1 MGKSAKIKPSNL
13 ANPLMISSDLLI
25 NNKNW
30 NRLVRSWS
38 SEKLP
43 HALLFHGPEGAGKEG
58 HALELAALLNCTA
71 ITNKEPCGSCPSCK
85 KTRSFQHEN
94 VKLILPL
101 PRGNIKSSDD
111 SIVKAFTNSTL
122 KEYWELLKQKEDEP
136 YSPIRLT
143 GANTIL
149 INSIRDLKH
158 DLALSTVNNE
168 WRIIL
173 IFQAEKLCIPSPEAA
188 HSLLKVLEEPPE
200 KTLFILVSSQ
210 PGAILDTIRSRCQS
224 VYFPPISV
232 QVLQERLIQTGAD
245 PVQAAVMVRI
255 SGGNVR
261 LSQELIENSTDLM
274 EKLYL
279 LLNACFSSDPSIWN
293 KCIDTTARLKTK
305 DISQMEQLFR
315 CAVLFFRDL
324 LYYSA
329 TGSDDEI
336 IFKNKMSKIDK
347 LSKSYSEADWH
358 SCIQHIENTQNYISR
373 NGYLPLQ
380 IICMILDI
388 QKSLRG
394 EIYEPFR
401 LSDWTPV

>member
-1 MGKSAKIKPSNL
+1 
-13 ANPLMISSDLLI
+13 MIAPDLLI
-25 NNKNW
+25 NKKNW
-30 NRLVRSWS
+30 QRLVRSWRS
-38 SEKLP
+38 GKLP
-43 HALLFHGPEGAGKEG
+43 HALLFHGPEGVGKEG
-58 HALELAALLNCTA
+58 HALELAALLNCA
-71 ITNKEPCGSCPSCK
+71 DNTNDEPCGNCPSCK
-85 KTRSFQHEN
+85 KTQTFQHGN

-101 PRGNIKSSDD
+101 PRGKIKSSDD
-111 SIVKAFTNSTL
+111 SIEKAYSNSTL
-122 KEYWELLKQKEDEP
+122 KEYWELLKQKENDP
-136 YSPIRLT
+136 YFPIRLT

-149 INSIRDLKH
+149 INSIRELKH

-210 PGAILDTIRSRCQS
+210 PGTILDTIHSRCQS
-224 VYFPPISV
+224 LYFPPISV
-232 QVLQERLIQTGAD
+232 QILQDMLIQNGTD
-245 PVQAAVMVRI
+245 SVQAAVMARI
-255 SGGNVR
+255 SCGNVR
-261 LSQELIENSTDLM
+261 LSQELRENSADLM

-279 LLNACFSSDPSIWN
+279 FLNACFSSDPSIWN

-329 TGSDDEI
+329 TGSDNEI
-336 IFKNKMSKIDK
+336 IYKNKMNKIDK
-347 LSKSYSEADWH
+347 LTKSYSDADWH
-358 SCIQHIENTQNYISR
+358 ACIQHIENTQNYISR

>member
-43 HALLFHGPEGAGKEG
+43 HALLFHGPEGSGKEG
-58 HALELAALLNCTA
+58 HALELAALLNCIA
-71 ITNKEPCGSCPSCK
+71 ITNKEPCGSCLSCK

-94 VKLILPL
+94 IKLILPL

-122 KEYWELLKQKEDEP
+122 KEYWELLKQKENEP

-210 PGAILDTIRSRCQS
+210 PGAILDTIHSRCQS

-293 KCIDTTARLKTK
+293 KCIDTIARLKTK

-394 EIYEPFR
+394 EIYEPFH
-401 LSDWTPV
+401 LSDWTQV

>member
-1 MGKSAKIKPSNL
+1 
-13 ANPLMISSDLLI
+13 MINSTLLI
-25 NNKNW
+25 NNRNW
-30 NRLVRSWS
+30 GRIIRSWN

-43 HALLFHGPEGAGKEG
+43 HALLFHGPEGTGKEG
-58 HALELAALLNCTA
+58 HALELAALLNCNA
-71 ITNKEPCGSCPSCK
+71 ITNDEPCGSCPSCK
-85 KTRSFQHEN
+85 KTKSFQHGN
-94 VKLILPL
+94 VKLIIPL
-101 PRGNIKSSDD
+101 PRGKIKSSED
-111 SIVKAFTNSTL
+111 SIEKAFSRASL
-122 KEYWELLKQKEDEP
+122 KEYWELLKQKEADP
-136 YSPIRLT
+136 YFPIRLSD
-143 GANTIL
+143 ANTIL

-173 IFQAEKLCIPSPEAA
+173 IFQAEKLCNPSPEAA

-210 PGAILDTIRSRCQS
+210 PRAILDTIHSRCQS
-224 VYFPPISV
+224 LYFPPISV
-232 QVLQERLIQTGAD
+232 KVLQNRLIQIGAD
-245 PVQAAVMVRI
+245 PAQAMVMARI

-261 LSQELIENSTDLM
+261 LSHELKENSTELM
-274 EKLYL
+274 EKLFVF
-279 LLNACFSSDPSIWN
+279 LNACFSSDPSIWN

-305 DISQMEQLFR
+305 DINQMEQLFR

-336 IFKNKMSKIDK
+336 IYKNKMNKIDK
-347 LSKSYSEADWH
+347 LTKSYHEADWH

-388 QKSLRG
+388 QKSLKG
-394 EIYEPFR
+394 EVYEPFH

>member
-1 MGKSAKIKPSNL
+1 MINSN
-13 ANPLMISSDLLI
+13 LLI

-30 NRLVRSWS
+30 QRLVRSWNS
-38 SEKLP
+38 GKLP
-43 HALLFHGPEGAGKEG
+43 HALLFHGPEGGGKEG
-58 HALELAALLNCTA
+58 HALELAALLNCTTA
-71 ITNKEPCGSCPSCK
+71 TENGSCGSCPSCK
-85 KTRSFQHEN
+85 KTKSFQNGN

-101 PRGNIKSSDD
+101 PRGKIKSSDD
-111 SIVKAFTNSTL
+111 SSEKAFSEASL
-122 KEYWELLKQKEDEP
+122 KEYLELLKQKESDP
-136 YSPIRLT
+136 YFPIRLK

-158 DLALSTVNNE
+158 DLSLSSVNNE

-173 IFQAEKLCIPSPEAA
+173 ILQAEKLCIPSPEAA

-200 KTLFILVSSQ
+200 KTLFILTSSQ
-210 PGAILDTIRSRCQS
+210 PGAILDTIHSRCQNL
-224 VYFPPISV
+224 YFPPISA
-232 QVLQERLIQTGAD
+232 QTLQERLIQSGAD
-245 PVQAAVMVRI
+245 TVQATIIAQI

-261 LSQELIENSTDLM
+261 LSQKLIENATDLM
-274 EKLYL
+274 EKLFL
-279 LLNACFSSDPSIWN
+279 LLNAFFSSDPSIWN

-305 DISQMEQLFR
+305 DINQMEQLFR

-329 TGSDDEI
+329 TNSDNEI
-336 IFKNKMSKIDK
+336 IFKNQMGKIDK
-347 LSKSYSEADWH
+347 LTKSYTEADWH

-380 IICMILDI
+380 IIGMILDI

-394 EIYEPFR
+394 EIYEPFH
-401 LSDWTPV
+401 LNDWTPV

>member
-1 MGKSAKIKPSNL
+1 MINSN
-13 ANPLMISSDLLI
+13 LLI

-30 NRLVRSWS
+30 QRLVRSWNS
-38 SEKLP
+38 GKLP
-43 HALLFHGPEGAGKEG
+43 HALLFHGPEGVGKEG
-58 HALELAALLNCTA
+58 HALELAALLNCTTA
-71 ITNKEPCGSCPSCK
+71 TENGSCGSCPSCK
-85 KTRSFQHEN
+85 KTKSFQNGN

-101 PRGNIKSSDD
+101 PRGKIKSSDD
-111 SIVKAFTNSTL
+111 SSEKAFSEASL
-122 KEYWELLKQKEDEP
+122 KEYLELLKQKESDP
-136 YSPIRLT
+136 YFPIRLK

-158 DLALSTVNNE
+158 DLSLSSVNNE

-173 IFQAEKLCIPSPEAA
+173 ILQAEKLCIPSPEAA

-200 KTLFILVSSQ
+200 KTLFILTSSQ
-210 PGAILDTIRSRCQS
+210 PGAILDTIHSRCQNL
-224 VYFPPISV
+224 YFPLISA
-232 QVLQERLIQTGAD
+232 QILQERLIQSGAD
-245 PVQAAVMVRI
+245 TVQAAIIAQI

-261 LSQELIENSTDLM
+261 ISQKLIENTTDLM
-274 EKLYL
+274 KKSFL
-279 LLNACFSSDPSIWN
+279 LLNAFFSSDPSIWN

-329 TGSDDEI
+329 TNSDNEI
-336 IFKNKMSKIDK
+336 IFKNQMGKIDK
-347 LSKSYSEADWH
+347 LTKSYTEADWH

-394 EIYEPFR
+394 EIYEPFI
-401 LSDWTPV
+401 LNDWTPV

>member
-1 MGKSAKIKPSNL
+1 
-13 ANPLMISSDLLI
+13 MINSSLLI

-30 NRLVRSWS
+30 QRLTRLWNSG
-38 SEKLP
+38 KLP
-43 HALLFHGPEGAGKEG
+43 HALLFHGPEGVGKEG
-58 HALELAALLNCTA
+58 HALELAALLNCTTA
-71 ITNKEPCGSCPSCK
+71 TENGSCGSCPSCK
-85 KTRSFQHEN
+85 KTKSFQNGN

-101 PRGNIKSSDD
+101 PRGKIKSSDD
-111 SIVKAFTNSTL
+111 SSEKAFSESSL
-122 KEYWELLKQKEDEP
+122 KEYLELLKQKEADP
-136 YSPIRLT
+136 YFPIRLK

-158 DLALSTVNNE
+158 DLSLSSVNNE

-173 IFQAEKLCIPSPEAA
+173 ILQAEKLCIPSPEAA

-200 KTLFILVSSQ
+200 KTLFILTSSR
-210 PGAILDTIRSRCQS
+210 PGAILDTIHSRCQNL
-224 VYFPPISV
+224 YFPPISA
-232 QVLQERLIQTGAD
+232 QTLQERLIQSGAD
-245 PVQAAVMVRI
+245 TVQATIIAQI

-261 LSQELIENSTDLM
+261 LSQKLIENATDLM
-274 EKLYL
+274 EKLFL
-279 LLNACFSSDPSIWN
+279 LLNAFFSSDPSIWN

-305 DISQMEQLFR
+305 DINQMEQLFR

-329 TGSDDEI
+329 TNSDNEI
-336 IFKNKMSKIDK
+336 IFKNQMGKIDK
-347 LSKSYSEADWH
+347 LTKSYTEADWH

-380 IICMILDI
+380 IIGLILDI

-394 EIYEPFR
+394 EIYEPFH
-401 LSDWTPV
+401 LNHWTPV